1 MKFSIHFLPARY
13 GDSIWIE
20 YGEPDNLKYI
30 LIDGGTGG
38 TRKHINQM
46 IDKIPG
52 DNKTLELLVVTHID
66 KDHIEGILSFLEQ
79 PELGITI
86 NEIWFNGWCHLPGN
100 PAIEHFGA
108 VQGERLTE
116 AILQKGISW
125 NKRFDNGPAVLP
137 HDNSVLSIRLSGGME
152 LFLLSPSG
160 ENLANLKPVWD
171 KEVREAGLDPG
182 FGLAA
187 VLAPDDGV
195 EPFGDG
201 SPDIEKLADT
211 EFHEDEAAANG
222 SSIAFMAEYGNKR
235 VLFAGDA
242 FPGVI
247 LDSLNRIYGNGKVPV
262 DLFKLSHHASAHI
275 TSPELLK
282 KVKCKT
288 FLISTNGSIYKHP
301 SRETIARVI
310 KTAGKKTKLYFNYR
324 TKYNEIWDDDLLKDE
339 YGYETIFP
347 TGEGIAVHLI

>member
-1 MKFSIHFLPARY
+1 MKFSIHFLPAKY

-52 DNKTLELLVVTHID
+52 TNKKLELLVVTHID

-86 NEIWFNGWCHLPGN
+86 KEIWFNGWCHLPGN

-108 VQGERLTE
+108 VQGERLTA
-116 AILQKGISW
+116 AILKNGILW
-125 NKRFDNGPAVLP
+125 NKKFESGPVVLP
-137 HDNSVLSIRLSGGME
+137 DDNANTSVNLAGQFKLV
-152 LFLLSPSG
+152 LLSPSN

-171 KEVREAGLDPG
+171 KEVREAGLEPG
-182 FGLAA
+182 FGLA
-187 VLAPDDGV
+187 
-195 EPFGDG
+195 EPEETESETEAFGEG
-201 SPDIEKLADT
+201 SPDIETLAST
-211 EFHEDEAAANG
+211 IFHEDEAAANG
-222 SSIAFMAEYGNKR
+222 SSIAFMAEFEGKR
-235 VLFAGDA
+235 VLLAGDA

-247 LDSLNRIYGNGKVPV
+247 LNSLEKIYGNGKVSV
-262 DLFKLSHHASAHI
+262 DLFKLSHHASAHN

-282 KVKCKT
+282 KVKCNN
-288 FLISTNGSIYKHP
+288 FIISTNGSIYKHP
-301 SRETIARVI
+301 SIETIARVI
-310 KTAGKKTKLYFNYR
+310 KSAGKNTKLYFNYR
-324 TKYNEIWDDDLLKDE
+324 TKFNEIWDDNLLMEE
-339 YGYETIFP
+339 YKYEAIYPDT
-347 TGEGIAVHLI
+347 EGIRIDL